1 MKNFLYSKATEANK
15 ELAPLQIDAP
25 LEEAPSSLSTQVP
38 TPPNGYEPN
47 ISEERE
53 PDLFFVISGG
63 EKRER
68 DYLNRLKTQSYRS
81 LSIIF
86 VATRGKKSG
95 GNPTQRSGT
104 SPNDILILWNKIYK
118 ENEKTLTI
126 NNNCYKLEEIDQIFF
141 LTDLDHFHAQ
151 LKNILNNNQAQPYQ
165 WIISNPCFEMWLY
178 YSYISDDPS
187 LKLQQL
193 NTLSDIKRPKA
204 LKKHLDTLTK
214 GSCDSRKAF
223 DNMEVAIQNAN
234 QYWKGLD
241 AHKIPN
247 LFSTQ
252 MKDLAEKIWARI
264 KNESLAK
271 RNHSF
276 KKELRSPQ
284 NCNLRCAF
292 LFLTLVQVVIKRLFT
307 VFYRIRMM
315 R

>member
-25 LEEAPSSLSTQVP
+25 LEEVPSSLSTHVL

-86 VATRGKKSG
+86 VATQGKKSG
-95 GNPTQRSGT
+95 GNPDQRSGS
-104 SPNDILILWNKIYK
+104 SPNDILTLWNKIYQ
-118 ENEKTLTI
+118 ENEKVLII
-126 NNNCYKLEEIDQIFF
+126 NDNCYKLEEIDQIFF
-141 LTDLDHFHAQ
+141 LTDLDHFRTQ
-151 LKNILNNNQAQPYQ
+151 LQKILSNNQTQPYQ

-223 DNMEVAIQNAN
+223 DNMEVAIQNAK
-234 QYWKGLD
+234 QYWKGID

-271 RNHSF
+271 RNHLF
-276 KKELRSPQ
+276 KEKLRSS
-284 NCNLRCAF
+284 
-292 LFLTLVQVVIKRLFT
+292 
-307 VFYRIRMM
+307 
-315 R
+315 

>member
-25 LEEAPSSLSTQVP
+25 LEEAPSSLSTHVL

-68 DYLNRLKTQSYRS
+68 NYLNRLKTQGYRS

-86 VATRGKKSG
+86 DATRGKKSG
-95 GNPTQRSGT
+95 GNPDQRSGS
-104 SPNDILILWNKIYK
+104 SPNDILTLWNEIYQ
-118 ENEKTLTI
+118 ENEKVLII
-126 NNNCYKLEEIDQIFF
+126 NDNCYKLEEIDQIFF
-141 LTDLDHFHAQ
+141 LTDLDHFRTQ
-151 LKNILNNNQAQPYQ
+151 LQKILSNKQAQPYQ
-165 WIISNPCFEMWLY
+165 WIISNPCFEIWLY
-178 YSYISDDPS
+178 YSYFSDDPS
-187 LKLQQL
+187 QKLKELI
-193 NTLSDIKRPKA
+193 TLSEIECPQA
-204 LKKHLDTLTK
+204 LKGQLDTLTNS
-214 GSCDSRKAF
+214 SCDPRKAF
-223 DNMEVAIQNAN
+223 DNMEVAIQNAS

-241 AHKIPN
+241 DYKIPN

-276 KKELRSPQ
+276 KKELRSP
-284 NCNLRCAF
+284 
-292 LFLTLVQVVIKRLFT
+292 
-307 VFYRIRMM
+307 
-315 R
+315 

>member
-1 MKNFLYSKATEANK
+1 MKNFLYSKATDANK

-25 LEEAPSSLSTQVP
+25 LEETPSFLSTQVP

-68 DYLNRLKTQSYRS
+68 NYLNRLKTQSYRS

-95 GNPTQRSGT
+95 GNPAQCSGS
-104 SPNDILILWNKIYK
+104 SPNDILTLWNEIYK

-126 NNNCYKLEEIDQIFF
+126 NDNCYKLEEIDQIFF
-141 LTDLDHFHAQ
+141 LTDLDHFRTQ
-151 LKNILNNNQAQPYQ
+151 LQKILSNDQKQPYQ

-178 YSYISDDPS
+178 YSYISDDPTQK
-187 LKLQQL
+187 LKELI
-193 NTLSDIKRPKA
+193 TPSEIERPQA
-204 LKKHLDTLTK
+204 LKGLLHDLTN
-214 GSCDSRKAF
+214 GSCDPRKAF
-223 DNMEVAIQNAN
+223 DNMEVAIQNAK
-234 QYWKGLD
+234 QYWTGLD

-271 RNHSF
+271 RNHLF
-276 KKELRSPQ
+276 KEKLRSS
-284 NCNLRCAF
+284 
-292 LFLTLVQVVIKRLFT
+292 
-307 VFYRIRMM
+307 
-315 R
+315 

>member
-25 LEEAPSSLSTQVP
+25 LEEVPSSLSTQVL

-53 PDLFFVISGG
+53 PDLFFLISGG

-95 GNPTQRSGT
+95 GNPAQRSGT
-104 SPNDILILWNKIYK
+104 SPNDILTLWNEIYQ

-126 NNNCYKLEEIDQIFF
+126 NDNCYKLEEIDQIFF
-141 LTDLDHFHAQ
+141 LTDLDHFHTQ
-151 LKNILNNNQAQPYQ
+151 LKNILSNDQTQPYQ

-178 YSYISDDPS
+178 YSYISDDPT
-187 LKLQQL
+187 QNL
-193 NTLSDIKRPKA
+193 NELITLSEIRRPQK
-204 LKKHLDTLTK
+204 LKGLLHTLTK

-223 DNMEVAIQNAN
+223 DNMEVAIQNAK

-264 KNESLAK
+264 KNESPAK
-271 RNHSF
+271 RSHSF

-284 NCNLRCAF
+284 NCNLRCVC
-292 LFLTLVQVVIKRLFT
+292 LFFTLVQAVIKRLFA
-307 VFYRIRMM
+307 VFYIIRTM

>member
-25 LEEAPSSLSTQVP
+25 LEEAPSSLSTQVL

-95 GNPTQRSGT
+95 SNPAQRSGS
-104 SPNDILILWNKIYK
+104 SPNDILTLWNEIYQ
-118 ENEKTLTI
+118 ENEKALII
-126 NNNCYKLEEIDQIFF
+126 NDNCYKLEEIDQIFF
-141 LTDLDHFHAQ
+141 LTDLDHFRTQ
-151 LKNILNNNQAQPYQ
+151 LQKILSHDQTQPYQ
-165 WIISNPCFEMWLY
+165 WIISNPCFEIWLY

-284 NCNLRCAF
+284 NCNLRCVF
-292 LFLTLVQVVIKRLFT
+292 LFFTLVQAVIKRLFT
-307 VFYRIRMM
+307 VFFIIQIIR
-315 R
+315 